1 MSTTLETRRAYLVRL
16 GLAKE
21 GRGKFSN
28 AAKDALAK
36 ADKEGYEF
44 LDGPSPTGNGSG
56 PIRST
61 AEIDTQTEPV
71 VKKVD
76 PRDTPWIAPEDY
88 RFPEAEYQAVGQ
100 VDGKRVVY
108 SMRECCGVCRVS
120 LLNHSCDAPT
130 VYGQPVKI
138 VQK

>member
-1 MSTTLETRRAYLVRL
+1 MTTLETRRAYLVRL

-28 AAKDALAK
+28 VAKDALAK

-56 PIRST
+56 PIKST
-61 AEIDTQTEPV
+61 ADAPTPPAPV
-71 VKKVD
+71 VKAD
-76 PRDTPWIAPEDY
+76 PRNTPWIAPSDY
-88 RFPEAEYQAVGQ
+88 RFPEAEYEAVTNL
-100 VDGKRVVY
+100 DGKRVVY

-120 LLNHSCDAPT
+120 LVNHSCNTPE
-130 VYGQPVKI
+130 VYGNAVVIQAK
-138 VQK
+138 K